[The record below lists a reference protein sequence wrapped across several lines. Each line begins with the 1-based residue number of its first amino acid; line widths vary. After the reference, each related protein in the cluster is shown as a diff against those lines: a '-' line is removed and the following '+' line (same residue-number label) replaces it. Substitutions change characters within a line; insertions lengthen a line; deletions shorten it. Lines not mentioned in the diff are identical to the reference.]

1 MSEVYAFEENVV
13 KISGDRYV
21 TYPPK
26 EYQEKFR
33 KHHERKVKALVII
46 ESE

>member
-13 KISGDRYV
+13 KISDDRYV

-26 EYQEKFR
+26 EYQERLR
-33 KHHERKVKALVII
+33 KHHGRKVKALVVI
-46 ESE
+46 EGE